1 VTRKKVL
8 VTGAT
13 GRVGTP
19 LIREIAKDNETWA
32 LARFTSPGS
41 REALE
46 QLGVTCVAKDLAD
59 ESFDDLPDDFSHVV
73 HAGAIVFTGGSERD
87 PAYTL
92 ELNAQAAGRLMYHCR
107 RAETFVHC
115 STGGVYRYSPE
126 PVKESDL
133 LGSTI
138 GEYSL
143 SKIVAEGLVTF
154 LSRQWKIPTVILR
167 IGMVWG
173 LEGGGPARRVDLMV
187 RDEEVVVSAATPSYS
202 SLIWEDDAVRMIQ
215 DALQLGE
222 VPPLVVNLGGD
233 EPVSTEEY
241 CAYAGELLGIEP
253 KFRYTDDTYPGT
265 FMDPTRRQA
274 IFGSCRIDWRE
285 GMRRLIEDRYPEWRK
300 S

>member
-1 VTRKKVL
+1 VSRTKIL

-19 LIREIAKDNETWA
+19 LIRELSKENETWG
-32 LARFTSPGS
+32 LARFTSLGS
-41 REALE
+41 REMLE
-46 QLGVTCVAKDLAD
+46 RLGVTCVAMDLAD
-59 ESFDDLPDDFSHVV
+59 ERLDDLPDDFTHVV
-73 HAGAIVFTGGSERD
+73 HAGAIVYTGGSERD
-87 PAYTL
+87 PVYTL
-92 ELNAQAAGRLMYHCR
+92 ELNAQATGRLMYHCR

-143 SKIVAEGLVTF
+143 SKIVAESLVTF

-187 RDEEVVVSAATPSYS
+187 RNEEVVVSAATPSYS
-202 SLIWEDDAVRMIQ
+202 SLIWEDDAVRMIE
-215 DALQLGE
+215 DALKLGE

-233 EPVSTEEY
+233 EAVATEEY
-241 CAYAGELLGIEP
+241 CAYAGELLGLEP
-253 KFRYTDDTYPGT
+253 TFRYTDETYPGT

-274 IFGSCRIDWRE
+274 IFGPCRIDWRE
-285 GMRRLIEDRYPEWRK
+285 GMRRLIEDRYPELRK
-300 S
+300 P